1 MNPLDPNVQQLQL
14 VAGALKHLRDKLVFV
29 GGCVTGILITDMAR
43 PPVRATQD
51 VDLIAEIASKAE
63 YYEIAAELKRL
74 GFQED
79 LGQVICRWRFGNLK
93 VDVMPSREGVLNF
106 TNRWYADA
114 IDASIIAELPD
125 KTQIRLITAPY
136 FIATKLEAFYD
147 RGKGD
152 YMSHDIEDIVNV
164 IDGRK
169 EIIQDIAEIS
179 ESAVIGYLRTEVEDL
194 ISDSQFLQSLPSH
207 FKPSAVEQQRIP
219 LLLARLREIAG
230 L

>member
-1 MNPLDPNVQQLQL
+1 
-14 VAGALKHLRDKLVFV
+14 VFV

-79 LGQVICRWRFGNLK
+79 LGEVICRWRFGN
-93 VDVMPSREGVLNF
+93 LNF

-114 IDASIIAELPD
+114 AEASIIAELPD

-152 YMSHDIEDIVNV
+152 FMSHDMEDIVNV

-179 ESAVIGYLRTEVEDL
+179 ESEVTGYLRAEVEDL
-194 ISDSQFLQSLPSH
+194 ISDSQFLKSLPSH
-207 FKPSAVEQQRIP
+207 FKPNGIRCAASSAQRNRWAMTHIHA
-219 LLLARLREIAG
+219 LNRVSMW
-230 L
+230 

>member
-79 LGQVICRWRFGNLK
+79 LGQVICRWRF
-93 VDVMPSREGVLNF
+93 VLNF

>member
-14 VAGALKHLRDKLVFV
+14 VARALGVLREKLVFV
-29 GGCVTGILITDMAR
+29 GGCVTGILITDTAR

-63 YYEIAAELKRL
+63 YYGITADLKRL

-79 LGQVICRWRFGNLK
+79 LGEVICRWRFGNLK
-93 VDVMPSREGVLNF
+93 VDVMPSREGILNF
-106 TNRWYADA
+106 TNQWYADA
-114 IDASIIAELPD
+114 IEASIIAELPD
-125 KTQIRLITAPY
+125 KTPIRLITAPY

-152 YMSHDIEDIVNV
+152 YMSHDIEDILNV

-169 EIIQDIAEIS
+169 EIIQDVAEIK
-179 ESAVIGYLRTEVEDL
+179 ESAVAAYLRSEVEDL
-194 ISDSQFLQSLPSH
+194 ISDPLFLQSLPSH
-207 FKPSAVEQQRIP
+207 FQPTAVEQQRVP

>member
-169 EIIQDIAEIS
+169 EIIQDIAERVPGVSRHIGTGGSRRRTQAPTGQIS
-179 ESAVIGYLRTEVEDL
+179 VCRRRVI
-194 ISDSQFLQSLPSH
+194 SSQALSNNNGS
-207 FKPSAVEQQRIP
+207 RCC
-219 LLLARLREIAG
+219 
-230 L
+230 

>member
-1 MNPLDPNVQQLQL
+1 
-14 VAGALKHLRDKLVFV
+14 
-29 GGCVTGILITDMAR
+29 
-43 PPVRATQD
+43 
-51 VDLIAEIASKAE
+51 
-63 YYEIAAELKRL
+63 
-74 GFQED
+74 
-79 LGQVICRWRFGNLK
+79 
-93 VDVMPSREGVLNF
+93 MPSRDGVLNF

-179 ESAVIGYLRTEVEDL
+179 GSTVTSYLRAEMEDL

-207 FKPSAVEQQRIP
+207 FKPNAVEQQRIP
-219 LLLARLREIAG
+219 LLLARLRELAG